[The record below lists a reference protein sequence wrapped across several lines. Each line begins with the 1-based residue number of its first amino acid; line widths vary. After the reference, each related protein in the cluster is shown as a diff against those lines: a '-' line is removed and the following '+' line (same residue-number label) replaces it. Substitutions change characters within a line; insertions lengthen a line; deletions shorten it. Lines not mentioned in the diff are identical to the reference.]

1 MLFHCSTRRWDNVL
15 IKSLEY
21 GPFTRFVTVRTR
33 VLPVTL
39 YVISGLYTVL
49 QGKDPNLPPPPPT
62 PAAAA
67 AKVVNGKG
75 VQSTQC
81 WLKSTTILENFRG
94 RKFGLQNPLGSSP
107 ILLEEILS
115 LFLPWQ
121 GLFSWLIPR
130 NIPSLQRC
138 PLWPL
143 WLIGIPR

>member
-62 PAAAA
+62 PAAPA

-115 LFLPWQ
+115 LFLP
-121 GLFSWLIPR
+121 
-130 NIPSLQRC
+130 
-138 PLWPL
+138 
-143 WLIGIPR
+143 